1 VGRALS
7 RLRIEERLLRI
18 EDASVSDKV
27 LQRETEATDFAE
39 DLSDEALDR
48 PAASCSCATQITVD
62 DLGRNA

>member
-1 VGRALS
+1 
-7 RLRIEERLLRI
+7 LLRI

-39 DLSDEALDR
+39 ELSDKALDR